1 MNDATHVPCPLRSA
15 ARRLPDAPAIV
26 GAGGSM
32 AYGELDRRVSVAAA
46 RVRELGFGAGDRVAL
61 YLPKDERYLV
71 LLLALIRVGCAA
83 CLLSTR
89 LPPQGAA
96 PLLER
101 TACRALISTSEELL
115 EAAGVQMLRPED
127 LLSDGTAARD
137 GLQTSEQLWLALDQP
152 STVVFTSGSSG
163 VPKAALHTF
172 GNQFFSARGSNT
184 NIALAPGDRWLHSLP
199 LYHVGGLSILFRCLL
214 ARAAV
219 ALPEP
224 GAPLGEAI
232 ADSSATHLSLVATQ
246 LLRLL
251 EEEDFDPGRLRAI
264 LLGGGPIPPSL
275 IDEALARGLPIHT
288 SYGLTEMTSQVT
300 AAPPGASREEL
311 HTS

>member
-26 GAGGSM
+26 GAGGSL
-32 AYGELDRRVSVAAA
+32 AYGELDRKVSVAAA
-46 RVRELGFGAGDRVAL
+46 RMRELGFGAGDRVAL

-163 VPKAALHTF
+163 FPKAALHTF
-172 GNQFFSARGSNT
+172 GNHHFSAAGSNE

-199 LYHVGGLSILFRCLL
+199 LYHVGGLSIIFRCLL
-214 ARAAV
+214 AGATI
-219 ALPEP
+219 ALPGP
-224 GAPLGEAI
+224 DAPLGRSISELRA
-232 ADSSATHLSLVATQ
+232 SHVSLVSTQ
-246 LLRLL
+246 LSWLL
-251 EEEDFDPGRLRAI
+251 DDR
-264 LLGGGPIPPSL
+264 
-275 IDEALARGLPIHT
+275 
-288 SYGLTEMTSQVT
+288 
-300 AAPPGASREEL
+300 
-311 HTS
+311 